1 MTRIGVIT
9 NPRSRRNKGNPAAI
23 RAAVEAHRELL
34 HAELEDISALPEVL
48 RDFAAREVGVIV
60 VNGGDGTVHAV
71 LTELFVGGPFAS
83 PPALAVLGR
92 GMSNMI
98 AGDVGLAE
106 RSPKTLAR
114 LAGLAR
120 DDGLEGHMVERPV
133 MRLELGPGEPV
144 RYGMFFGTA
153 AIYRAIQTSRSVYQP
168 LGITDPLASGLTLLT
183 VMVRRLWSGGRP
195 DAFFRGDPIAV
206 GLDGARPEDG
216 SYLVLLATTLERLV
230 LGSRPYWGEESG
242 AIHFTAVAFPPP
254 RFLYHGTRLMFGHH
268 HGDLPPAYV
277 SHNVATLSLAMACP
291 FALDG
296 EIFEPRP
303 DSPIRLDAAERIRF
317 VRT

>member
-1 MTRIGVIT
+1 MIRIGVIT
-9 NPRSRRNKGNPAAI
+9 NPRSRRNKGNPAAV
-23 RAAVEAHRELL
+23 RAAVAAHRDLR
-34 HAELEDISALPEVL
+34 HAELEHVSALPEVL
-48 RDFAAREVGVIV
+48 RDFAAGEVDVIV

-71 LTELFVGGPFAS
+71 LTELFAGRPFAA

-98 AGDVGLAE
+98 AGDVGLAG
-106 RSPKTLAR
+106 RSPRTLAR
-114 LAGLAR
+114 LAALAR
-120 DDGLEGHMVERPV
+120 EGKLEEHMVERPV
-133 MRLELGPGEPV
+133 MRLDQGPGEPP

-183 VMVRRLWSGGRP
+183 VMLRRLWSGGRP
-195 DAFFRGDPIAV
+195 DAIFRGDAIAV
-206 GLDGARPEDG
+206 GLDGARPEEG

-230 LGSRPYWGEESG
+230 LGSRPFWGGERG
-242 AIHFTAVAFPPP
+242 AIHFTSVAFPPP
-254 RFLYHGTRLMFGHH
+254 RFLYHGARLMFGRH

-277 SHNVATLSLAMACP
+277 SHNVAALTLAMACP

-296 EIFEPRP
+296 EISEPRP
-303 DSPIRLDAAERIRF
+303 DSPIRLDAPERIRF